1 MKSSGGGPEQVTGT
15 DVIII
20 TAKHAIMRYT
30 RFVSIVMLTALL
42 SRGICLAQFEGL
54 RGDGGFISRSGDTVV
69 GDIMIQTILDFY
81 VLKIRCKDQNG
92 RKYVLAAEDLK
103 GFWFRDNSRPDSPP
117 NSYAVYESHPKPGN
131 PEKMVL
137 MKLSVEGN
145 RIRLFE
151 GQQMTVT
158 ETNFKDW
165 WIDFHP
171 SYSLV
176 KGKIVF
182 DDNFVSL
189 KFAKETY
196 NLPMSFVILK
206 NGLPL
211 AVIRKG
217 NFDDLFNEYFGDL
230 PQLVQ
235 YLVDNPDVK
244 NFRNLTFLVAY
255 YNSL

>member
-1 MKSSGGGPEQVTGT
+1 
-15 DVIII
+15 
-20 TAKHAIMRYT
+20 MRYT
-30 RFVSIVMLTALL
+30 RFVSTIMLITVL
-42 SRGICLAQFEGL
+42 SQGISLAQFDGL
-54 RGDGGFISRSGDTVV
+54 RGNGGFISHSGDTVV

-92 RKYVLAAEDLK
+92 KKYILAAEDLR
-103 GFWFRDNSRPDSPP
+103 GFWFTDSSRPDSPP
-117 NSYAVYESHPKPGN
+117 DSYTVYESHPKPGN

-137 MKLSVEGN
+137 MKRSVDGN

-182 DDNFVSL
+182 DDNFISL
-189 KFAKETY
+189 KFAQETY
-196 NLPMSFVILK
+196 NLPTSFVIMK
-206 NGLPL
+206 NGLPPT
-211 AVIRKG
+211 VIRKG
-217 NFDDLFNEYFGDL
+217 NFDELFNTYFGDS
-230 PQLVQ
+230 PQLMQ
-235 YLVDNPDVK
+235 YLVENPDVK
-244 NFRNLTFLVAY
+244 NFRNITFLVEY